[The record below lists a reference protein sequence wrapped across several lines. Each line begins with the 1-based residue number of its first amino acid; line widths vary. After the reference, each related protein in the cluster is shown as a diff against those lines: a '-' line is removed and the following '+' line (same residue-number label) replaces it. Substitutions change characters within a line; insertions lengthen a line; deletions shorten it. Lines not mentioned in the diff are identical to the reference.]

1 VALRGITEPN
11 LTDVSTH
18 FNLRSQLDHLLTSA
32 NRILC
37 GVRCRGIKHKFSVTL
52 LVAMRLS
59 NFKRY
64 QPANANKHLNEIV
77 RK

>member
-18 FNLRSQLDHLLTSA
+18 FNLRSQLDHLPSA

-37 GVRCRGIKHKFSVTL
+37 GVRHRRIKHKFSVTL
-52 LVAMRLS
+52 LVTMRLS

-64 QPANANKHLNEIV
+64 QPANANKHL
-77 RK
+77 K

>member
-11 LTDVSTH
+11 LTDISTH
-18 FNLRSQLDHLLTSA
+18 FNLRSQLDHLPSA

-37 GVRCRGIKHKFSVTL
+37 SVRHRGIKHKFSVTL
-52 LVAMRLS
+52 LAAMRLS

-64 QPANANKHLNEIV
+64 RSANASKHL
-77 RK
+77 K